1 MRSDASD
8 CVKLIETTAN
18 ALDDDTLKLLFV
30 SVQQNSINLYT
41 LRHRRE
47 VSDILNVPDSFLI
60 Y

>member
-30 SVQQNSINLYT
+30 SVQQNSINLC
-41 LRHRRE
+41 
-47 VSDILNVPDSFLI
+47 I
-60 Y
+60 YYAIEQM